1 MTDRDDSNQG
11 NTENSDES
19 TSKEIEQSSVAQD
32 DPQKDDDAWTS
43 GPEVSQQVN
52 AGQQWGNTGSD
63 KGKEKNMSDEKNNS
77 EWERDVLNRLA
88 FASLNEQRR
97 ARRWGIF
104 FKSLI
109 FVYVFAILFYIPSG
123 WDAGKITPGKH
134 TALVDLE
141 GVISAG
147 SPANADSI
155 VGGLREAFKHK
166 KTAAVILRINSPG
179 GSPVQSGYVYDEIKR
194 LREEYPDKKL
204 YAVIS
209 DICASGGYYIAAA
222 ADEIYADKASIVG
235 SIGVLMDGF
244 GFVEAIDKLGVER
257 RLLTAGKHKGVL
269 DPFSPLKKSEVKHVQ
284 GLLDSIHQ
292 QFINKVKEGR
302 GDRLSDSP
310 DLFTGLFWN
319 GEEGLKLGLVDG
331 LGNSS
336 YVAREIVGVEKI
348 VDFTRQENFLD
359 RFAGQLGASMASMM
373 AANLGLGPANLR

>member
-1 MTDRDDSNQG
+1 MTDKDDSNQG

-52 AGQQWGNTGSD
+52 TGQQWGNTGSD
-63 KGKEKNMSDEKNNS
+63 KGKENNMSDEKNNS

-104 FKSLI
+104 FKSLM
-109 FVYVFAILFYIPSG
+109 FVYVFAIFFYIPSG

-166 KTAAVILRINSPG
+166 NTAAVILRINSPG

-194 LREEYPDKKL
+194 LREKYPDKKL
-204 YAVIS
+204 YAVVS

-310 DLFTGLFWN
+310 DLFTGLFWS

-336 YVAREIVGVEKI
+336 YVAREVIGVEKI
-348 VDFTRQENFLD
+348 VDFTRKENFLD
-359 RFAGQLGASMASMM
+359 RFADQIGASMASMM
-373 AANLGLGPANLR
+373 STNLGLGPANLR